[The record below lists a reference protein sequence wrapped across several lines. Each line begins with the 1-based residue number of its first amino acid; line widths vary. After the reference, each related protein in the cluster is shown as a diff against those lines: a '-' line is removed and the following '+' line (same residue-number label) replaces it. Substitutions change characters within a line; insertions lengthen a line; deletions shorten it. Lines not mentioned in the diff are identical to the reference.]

1 MRCDRRRAPRTVRLP
16 GPGASLRLAALQK
29 LPRRVAGQECDVV
42 SGKALSLRQPRLAFD
57 RGGPVV
63 MAGNRV
69 GRVVF
74 IRHQRR
80 RDLPSRSVG
89 GNHRFANGFDDRP
102 SHGGDNEAAGS
113 QPLHCTRRN
122 RTECAALRNQ
132 PVRRASTSRPSDDST
147 AGAEGSFARS
157 AMRLV
162 ALFEALAK
170 TEEGVSL
177 AELSAT
183 IVAPKSS
190 LLGILRSMVAL
201 GYMEHGHGLYRL
213 GPKSFRLAADILA
226 IRRFPNLVRPIL
238 QDLAA
243 KSGETV
249 FLVVLDHLAQRV
261 TYADI
266 IDSANPV
273 RYTVPTGTTRPLYV
287 SSGGL
292 MIGAPLDRFE
302 QELPELKRLLREAV
316 TRVSGIAQ
324 ALAEEK
330 GAARD

>member
-1 MRCDRRRAPRTVRLP
+1 
-16 GPGASLRLAALQK
+16 
-29 LPRRVAGQECDVV
+29 
-42 SGKALSLRQPRLAFD
+42 
-57 RGGPVV
+57 
-63 MAGNRV
+63 
-69 GRVVF
+69 
-74 IRHQRR
+74 
-80 RDLPSRSVG
+80 
-89 GNHRFANGFDDRP
+89 
-102 SHGGDNEAAGS
+102 
-113 QPLHCTRRN
+113 
-122 RTECAALRNQ
+122 
-132 PVRRASTSRPSDDST
+132 
-147 AGAEGSFARS
+147 
-157 AMRLV
+157 
-162 ALFEALAK
+162 
-170 TEEGVSL
+170 
-177 AELSAT
+177 
-183 IVAPKSS
+183 
-190 LLGILRSMVAL
+190 
-201 GYMEHGHGLYRL
+201 MEHGHGLYRL

-243 KSGETV
+243 RSGETV

-292 MIGAPLDRFE
+292 MFLAYQDPAWIDAYIGSTRLEPLTPRTITDPKELRERLATIRREGFAISLGETVPGAAGIAAPIFNADGSVTAGLLIGAPLDRFE

>member
-1 MRCDRRRAPRTVRLP
+1 MRQASNPRE
-16 GPGASLRLAALQK
+16 ASESAA
-29 LPRRVAGQECDVV
+29 AADG
-42 SGKALSLRQPRLAFD
+42 
-57 RGGPVV
+57 
-63 MAGNRV
+63 
-69 GRVVF
+69 
-74 IRHQRR
+74 
-80 RDLPSRSVG
+80 SV
-89 GNHRFANGFDDRP
+89 
-102 SHGGDNEAAGS
+102 
-113 QPLHCTRRN
+113 
-122 RTECAALRNQ
+122 
-132 PVRRASTSRPSDDST
+132 
-147 AGAEGSFARS
+147 ARS
-157 AMRLV
+157 ATRLV

-170 TEEGVSL
+170 SEEGVSL
-177 AELSAT
+177 AELSVT
-183 IVAPKSS
+183 IAAPKSS

-249 FLVVLDHLAQRV
+249 FLVVLDRLAQRV

-287 SSGGL
+287 SAGGL
-292 MIGAPLDRFE
+292 MLLAYQEPAWVDSYIRSTRLEPLTARTITDPKQLRERLATIRREGLSISLGETVPGAAGVAAPIFNADGSVTAGLLIGAPIDRFE
-302 QELPELKRLLREAV
+302 QELPELRRLLREAT

-324 ALAEEK
+324 ALVEEK

>member
-1 MRCDRRRAPRTVRLP
+1 MRTRQARRAPNIRPAEVKI
-16 GPGASLRLAALQK
+16 A
-29 LPRRVAGQECDVV
+29 VAD
-42 SGKALSLRQPRLAFD
+42 
-57 RGGPVV
+57 
-63 MAGNRV
+63 
-69 GRVVF
+69 
-74 IRHQRR
+74 
-80 RDLPSRSVG
+80 
-89 GNHRFANGFDDRP
+89 
-102 SHGGDNEAAGS
+102 
-113 QPLHCTRRN
+113 
-122 RTECAALRNQ
+122 
-132 PVRRASTSRPSDDST
+132 
-147 AGAEGSFARS
+147 GSFARS

-170 TEEGVSL
+170 SEEGVSL
-177 AELSAT
+177 AELSTTVA
-183 IVAPKSS
+183 APKSS

-226 IRRFPNLVRPIL
+226 VRRFPNLVRPIL

-249 FLVVLDHLAQRV
+249 FLVVLDQLAQRM

-287 SSGGL
+287 SAGGQML
-292 MIGAPLDRFE
+292 LAYQEAAWIDGYIRAARLDALTPRTITDPRLLRERLAGIRRDGFAISLGETVPGAAGIAAPIFNADGSVTAGLLIGAPIDRFE

-316 TRVSGIAQ
+316 TRVAGIAHT
-324 ALAEEK
+324 LVEDR
-330 GAARD
+330 GAPRD